1 MPIRPHAGCERKT
14 RLQWRGLLVV
24 WVLREKRRKVEVT
37 FCKETETG
45 VYVWCVANGTGEAFT
60 GDANGLEVWDRAHY
74 TPVSAVWSNEMA
86 KEPLVSLRK
95 LSSCLEKDE
104 LKCSTLSRVPEVEIA
119 SQGQDCWPKTTSKQ
133 SFKELCGVLDQ
144 FCWRI
149 IRSGLDTL
157 MKKMQCDPR
166 KEAG

>member
-1 MPIRPHAGCERKT
+1 MSIGPHAGCEKKT
-14 RLQWRGLLVV
+14 RLQWRGLLLIR
-24 WVLREKRRKVEVT
+24 VLREKHRKVEVT

-45 VYVWCVANGTGEAFT
+45 VYVCCVANGTGEAFT
-60 GDANGLEVWDRAHY
+60 GDANGLEVWDRADY
-74 TPVSAVWSNEMA
+74 TPVSAVWSSEMA

-104 LKCSTLSRVPEVEIA
+104 LKCSTLSRVPEVEIV
-119 SQGQDCWPKTTSKQ
+119 SQGQDCWPETASKQ
-133 SFKELCGVLDQ
+133 PFKELCGVLDQ

-149 IRSGLDTL
+149 IRSGLDTS
-157 MKKMQCDPR
+157 MKMQCDPR